1 METSDNARGIAQ
13 RHVHLEEGRNYET
26 TDEPNRG
33 SRAIHKTGARRRRRQ
48 ETFSTY
54 IYKVLRTV
62 HSDTGISNKAMNI
75 MNSFMNDIFDQ
86 ICEDATRLA
95 QINKRKTLSQREVA
109 TATRLIIPG
118 ELSRHALSE
127 GNKAVSAMNT
137 SREQDRELSDGQEGE
152 GED

>member
-1 METSDNARGIAQ
+1 MADYER
-13 RHVHLEEGRNYET
+13 EEKPTVDTRQISK
-26 TDEPNRG
+26 PN
-33 SRAIHKTGARRRRRQ
+33 RRRRRQ

-137 SREQDRELSDGQEGE
+137 SREADRDDADDAEGE
-152 GED
+152 MDE